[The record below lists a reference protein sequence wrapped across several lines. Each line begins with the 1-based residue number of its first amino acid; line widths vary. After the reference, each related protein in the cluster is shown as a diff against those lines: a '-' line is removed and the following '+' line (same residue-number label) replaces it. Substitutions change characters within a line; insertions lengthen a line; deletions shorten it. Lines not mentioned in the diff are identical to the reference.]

1 MTLNRPKV
9 FHHPRP
15 AFRSFATDG
24 NGQLIWQ
31 QEWQGY
37 PKAIIPTGA
46 TQKRGQMTP
55 LKALQTRAIVA
66 LFGRVSSPCLSSRSQ
81 QSRRGWFSPPI
92 PAPRLFLFSRPQIM
106 HMDDAMMKLWLVL
119 RVLNEVTTSI
129 GPLSPATRGAT
140 LFQNVRIF
148 NGILIVNRVPLQ
160 M

>member
-1 MTLNRPKV
+1 MTINRPKV

-37 PKAIIPTGA
+37 PKGIIPTGA
-46 TQKRGQMTP
+46 TQKRGQTTP
-55 LKALQTRAIVA
+55 RQCRTFRAGFIALFIVA
-66 LFGRVSSPCLSSRSQ
+66 LAAIAAWLVFTPD
-81 QSRRGWFSPPI
+81 

-129 GPLSPATRGAT
+129 RPLSPATRGAT
-140 LFQNVRIF
+140 PFYNVRIL
-148 NGILIVNRVPLQ
+148 N
-160 M
+160 